1 LRSQPAKRYRE
12 IKFGNIAQL
21 VEHSTENAGVVGSIP
36 TVATEK
42 ALSKSLRA
50 FLFSAK
56 NVEVA
61 GEVKGSVD
69 RSTG

>member
-1 LRSQPAKRYRE
+1 
-12 IKFGNIAQL
+12 L

-50 FLFSAK
+50 FLFLAK
-56 NVEVA
+56 NTEVA
-61 GEVKGSVD
+61 GGVKASVD
-69 RSTG
+69 WSTG